1 MGLWEWNEEL
11 SFKTM
16 SWSSRT
22 LGRDMKG
29 NKKNML
35 FSRHFLP
42 FTCMLRYKY
51 FTKNCDVHS
60 NYIHTTCYPVTCCSS
75 VETDLHG
82 HIVWSWSQFVTQV
95 DNVKQMEFFCHFVVI
110 YGYTLRSISVFAA
123 PAWKTNSITFVLFVQ
138 NDKMYRT
145 RMFHDHG
152 AYYYWKFQND
162 NPGFSQI
169 FYGIK
174 ENSSY
179 HCP

>member
-1 MGLWEWNEEL
+1 
-11 SFKTM
+11 M

-29 NKKNML
+29 IRKIC
-35 FSRHFLP
+35 FSQCIFCHLHVCWDINILLKIVMFIAI
-42 FTCMLRYKY
+42 TY
-51 FTKNCDVHS
+51 TQ
-60 NYIHTTCYPVTCCSS
+60 PVTQWRAARQWRLIFMVTSYG
-75 VETDLHG
+75 HG
-82 HIVWSWSQFVTQV
+82 LNLLLRWTMWVWADGV
-95 DNVKQMEFFCHFVVI
+95 FCHFVVI

-123 PAWKTNSITFVLFVQ
+123 PASKNNSITFVFFVQ
-138 NDKMYRT
+138 NDKMYR
-145 RMFHDHG
+145 G
-152 AYYYWKFQND
+152 LFQND